1 MNHLKTFI
9 LLAAMTA
16 LFAGVGY
23 MIGRGPGMAIALLFA
38 GGMNLYEL
46 AGRLGHESITTT
58 ADTYGHLVPDVQWRA
73 AELAESA
80 IPLGAPPAIE

>member
-38 GGMNLYEL
+38 GGMNLFSYWNADKIVLRAYGAVENKQL
-46 AGRLGHESITTT
+46 AR
-58 ADTYGHLVPDVQWRA
+58 DDR
-73 AELAESA
+73 
-80 IPLGAPPAIE
+80 